1 MEKPRR
7 VLRHEPT
14 DLLRES
20 LYTTRP
26 PSGNLR
32 PSSDLVGP
40 LRHAM
45 LRAAGAP
52 EDKQED
58 LLSLVRME
66 TGTMWHDHFETLMR
80 NKQLPVMLEVRLN
93 DYLPEGWS
101 GRADWITWS
110 DEYRAFVLGDLKTI
124 KAEGMGY
131 IRRDGAKE
139 AHVWQL
145 SAYWYALRNMGL
157 PLVKTLHV
165 YYLPMSPLGGTEVL
179 LPELIECDVLPE
191 DLVIERMVNR
201 ARETKLYLDAVADAR
216 EAGIQGN
223 AVFVNEYLAPP
234 MERKQA
240 LRWDKAKGIFDVKL
254 MPDWSTNY
262 CNYSVDLCDCHTQGQ
277 TKIGHYEWDV
287 IDKHV
292 LYIPRKATDFI
303 APIPLTEANHKKM
316 REVHDA

>member
-1 MEKPRR
+1 
-7 VLRHEPT
+7 
-14 DLLRES
+14 
-20 LYTTRP
+20 
-26 PSGNLR
+26 
-32 PSSDLVGP
+32 
-40 LRHAM
+40 
-45 LRAAGAP
+45 
-52 EDKQED
+52 
-58 LLSLVRME
+58 
-66 TGTMWHDHFETLMR
+66 
-80 NKQLPVMLEVRLN
+80 
-93 DYLPEGWS
+93 
-101 GRADWITWS
+101 
-110 DEYRAFVLGDLKTI
+110 
-124 KAEGMGY
+124 MGY

-240 LRWDKAKGIFDVKL
+240 LRWDKAKGIFIIV
-254 MPDWSTNY
+254 TNAGVAAAAVVAGRRQHLWCISLLVEY
-262 CNYSVDLCDCHTQGQ
+262 QAGGGAGAVAPQAAKAL
-277 TKIGHYEWDV
+277 
-287 IDKHV
+287 
-292 LYIPRKATDFI
+292 PR
-303 APIPLTEANHKKM
+303 L
-316 REVHDA
+316 R